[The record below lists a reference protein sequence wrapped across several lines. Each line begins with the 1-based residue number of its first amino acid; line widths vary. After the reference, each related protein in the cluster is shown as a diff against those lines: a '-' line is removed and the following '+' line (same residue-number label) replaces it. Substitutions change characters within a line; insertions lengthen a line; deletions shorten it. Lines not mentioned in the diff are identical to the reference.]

1 MAKSRSVIFYFP
13 FLFTGVLLKADA
25 HKKVLNQKLIW
36 AFV

>member
-1 MAKSRSVIFYFP
+1 MMDGDRWSVKQYKEKRDCQ
-13 FLFTGVLLKADA
+13 KADA